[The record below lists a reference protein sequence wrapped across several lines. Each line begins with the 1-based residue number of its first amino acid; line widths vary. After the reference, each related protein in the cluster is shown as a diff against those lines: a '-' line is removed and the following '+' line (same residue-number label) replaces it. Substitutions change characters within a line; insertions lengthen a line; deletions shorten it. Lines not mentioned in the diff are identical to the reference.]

1 MAASNPF
8 AVFTEFLPTD
18 WQQTLYQ
25 TQQNGKAVFSLAH
38 KNIQGQVRQFLN
50 AAPDPQVNKLSPEL
64 LNSLTIA
71 RDQLLAKDWQDA
83 EAGIYPKSLLFDD
96 DWLSFVQYYPQV
108 WFDLGAVWDK
118 IRNQTHQQFDP
129 EIDLSGYPDYYLQN
143 FHHQTDGYLGEL
155 SANLYDLQVD
165 LLFNGTSDA
174 MRRRILKLIKQKLG
188 ADGDRQASRLTIL
201 DVACGTGR
209 TLKFLA
215 ASFPQASLHGIDLSP
230 TYLRKAQQN
239 LTGISKIF
247 PQLNQGNAEALPY
260 QSNWFDLITNIY
272 LLHELPAPVRQTVL
286 VECFR
291 VLKPGGILMVMDSI
305 QVKDRPEWEPML
317 ENFPQLFH
325 EPYYRHYIN
334 DDILTHLAKAGFVD
348 VEERPHCFSKSW
360 LAVKPA

>member
-1 MAASNPF
+1 
-8 AVFTEFLPTD
+8 
-18 WQQTLYQ
+18 
-25 TQQNGKAVFSLAH
+25 
-38 KNIQGQVRQFLN
+38 
-50 AAPDPQVNKLSPEL
+50 
-64 LNSLTIA
+64 
-71 RDQLLAKDWQDA
+71 
-83 EAGIYPKSLLFDD
+83 
-96 DWLSFVQYYPQV
+96 
-108 WFDLGAVWDK
+108 
-118 IRNQTHQQFDP
+118 
-129 EIDLSGYPDYYLQN
+129 
-143 FHHQTDGYLGEL
+143 L

>member
-247 PQLNQGNAEALPY
+247 PQLSQGNA
-260 QSNWFDLITNIY
+260 
-272 LLHELPAPVRQTVL
+272 
-286 VECFR
+286 
-291 VLKPGGILMVMDSI
+291 
-305 QVKDRPEWEPML
+305 
-317 ENFPQLFH
+317 
-325 EPYYRHYIN
+325 
-334 DDILTHLAKAGFVD
+334 
-348 VEERPHCFSKSW
+348 
-360 LAVKPA
+360 